1 MIDLLKGYFIKCLLV
16 TMTLFFPFGVFFMV
30 AFLIIDN
37 DFFLGVICLL
47 ASVLLSVLIATI
59 LYFAETKDEN
69 KRFIKFVENKLL
81 IYSKKLEFIEEKEFL
96 DISFKNNYFNWVL
109 TCLFDYR
116 IPKSL
121 IITLADNTKLELG
134 HILKKDYK
142 KIFINESVNNK

>member
-30 AFLIIDN
+30 ASLMIDN
-37 DFFLGVICLL
+37 NFVSGVIYLF
-47 ASVLLSVLIATI
+47 ASVLLSVLIAAI
-59 LYFAETKDEN
+59 LYFAESKDEN
-69 KRFIKFVENKLL
+69 KRFIKFIGNKLI
-81 IYSKKLEFIEEKEFL
+81 IYSKRKEFIEEKEFL

-121 IITLADNTKLELG
+121 IITLVDNTKLELG
-134 HILKKDYK
+134 HIFKNDYK
-142 KIFINESVNNK
+142 KILISESVHN